1 MVASA
6 SAIPARV
13 QAAARGHFVAASAAA
28 CSSQLMVAASGVA
41 QDAGSPVPG
50 LKSRPLRAAR
60 MSSAR

>member
-1 MVASA
+1 MV
-6 SAIPARV
+6 
-13 QAAARGHFVAASAAA
+13 ARGHFIAAQAAA
-28 CSSQLMVAASGVA
+28 CSSHLMVAGSGVA

>member
-1 MVASA
+1 MIAVG
-6 SAIPARV
+6 PGMTLQVRDRDKV
-13 QAAARGHFVAASAAA
+13 MEPHKLV
-28 CSSQLMVAASGVA
+28 VAASGGA